1 MQFPP
6 LARAAVAAAALAL
19 APISADAARFFNL
32 DASNIEFDVPAPL
45 FTSSTVTGSFA
56 LDDSIAPGA
65 GFSLAGITDFSFDFG
80 GLTVTLADTQLAGGT
95 ITAFGTLSADG
106 AAISGL
112 DLRFDLPTTVT
123 FCSFICAG
131 QIQITG
137 FDRSNFVAINDDNA
151 ETLSLVQFDARLNA
165 VPEPAS
171 ALLFGVA
178 MLGLAAQ
185 RRKRS
190 D

>member
-1 MQFPP
+1 M
-6 LARAAVAAAALAL
+6 
-19 APISADAARFFNL
+19 
-32 DASNIEFDVPAPL
+32 
-45 FTSSTVTGSFA
+45 
-56 LDDSIAPGA
+56 
-65 GFSLAGITDFSFDFG
+65 
-80 GLTVTLADTQLAGGT
+80 TLADTQLAGAT

-112 DLRFDLPTTVT
+112 DLRFDLPTTVA
-123 FCSFICAG
+123 FCSLICAG
-131 QIQITG
+131 QIQIAS

-185 RRKRS
+185 RRKRP

>member
-6 LARAAVAAAALAL
+6 LARVAAAATALAL
-19 APISADAARFFNL
+19 VPFAADAARFFNL
-32 DASNIEFDVPAPL
+32 DASNIEFDIPAPL
-45 FTSSTVTGSFA
+45 FTTSTVTGSFA

-65 GFSLAGITDFSFDFG
+65 GFNLGAITDFSFNFG
-80 GLTVTLADTQLAGGT
+80 GLAVTLADTQLAGAT

-106 AAISGL
+106 AAISAL
-112 DLRFDLPTTVT
+112 DLRFDLPTTVA

-131 QIQITG
+131 QIQIAI

-171 ALLFGVA
+171 AALFGLA

-185 RRKRS
+185 RRKRP